1 MLSKYYP
8 NVAERNSN
16 VIRTWSENTPS
27 ASQAQTKCDPT
38 TVQPPLKRALNTAQA
53 QPECAPIVTQAA
65 TKHSPKC
72 EEGMISKQLQPLRL
86 AKFHYRFL
94 IPKAMPFFNIISNTA
109 QSSVCVAVRIFR
121 YKFQTRSD
129 DHRAKCV
136 YGVAREKLRMRFQN
150 EMQALT
156 NWFHKTRFLIFQ
168 SDK

>member
-1 MLSKYYP
+1 MHSK
-8 NVAERNSN
+8 RS
-16 VIRTWSENTPS
+16 SS
-27 ASQAQTKCDPT
+27 ASQAQTIDPT

-129 DHRAKCV
+129 GHRAKCV
-136 YGVAREKLRMRFQN
+136 YGAAGKSSEYGFRSKFRCRQIDYIKRVF
-150 EMQALT
+150 
-156 NWFHKTRFLIFQ
+156 
-168 SDK
+168 

>member
-1 MLSKYYP
+1 MHSK
-8 NVAERNSN
+8 RS
-16 VIRTWSENTPS
+16 SS

-86 AKFHYRFL
+86 AKFHYRFP
-94 IPKAMPFFNIISNTA
+94 IPKYNAVFQYDFKYCIKPR
-109 QSSVCVAVRIFR
+109 VAVCISR

-129 DHRAKCV
+129 GHRAKRVRGTAGKSSEYDFRSKFGC
-136 YGVAREKLRMRFQN
+136 RQ
-150 EMQALT
+150 
-156 NWFHKTRFLIFQ
+156 II
-168 SDK
+168 S